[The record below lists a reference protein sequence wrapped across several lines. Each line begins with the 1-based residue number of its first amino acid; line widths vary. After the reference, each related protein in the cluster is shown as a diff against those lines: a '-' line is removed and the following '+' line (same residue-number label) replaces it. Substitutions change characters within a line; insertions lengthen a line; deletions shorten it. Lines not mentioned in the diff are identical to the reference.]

1 MQVANRSRELRTTA
15 VLAVVCLVLQLALAP
30 NVALGSGRAN
40 FALVFAACAALTKGG
55 RRGVL
60 CGFVAGLLFDL
71 TSTSPI
77 GLMAF
82 CLTVTSFVLGLGQ
95 RDRMAGD
102 LTGSVA
108 SFSAAAL
115 AVSLVY
121 HLTLLLVGQATS
133 LLDVIVF
140 RALPTALLTVIAF
153 LPFAYVLSR
162 VRVSGGSSLGGG
174 SGRLSGRG
182 L

>member
-1 MQVANRSRELRTTA
+1 MKVADRNRELRVTV

-30 NVALGSGRAN
+30 NVALGNGRAN
-40 FALVFAACAALTKGG
+40 FALVFSACIALTQGG
-55 RRGVL
+55 VRGVL
-60 CGFVAGLLFDL
+60 CGFISGLLFDL
-71 TSTSPI
+71 TSTNPI

-82 CLTVTSFVLGLGQ
+82 CLTATSFLMGLSQ

-102 LTGSVA
+102 LAGSVV
-108 SFSAAAL
+108 SFACAAL

-121 HLTLLLVGQATS
+121 HLALLLVGQADS

-140 RALPTALLTVIAF
+140 RALPSTLLTVVAF
-153 LPFAYVLSR
+153 LPFAYLLSR

-174 SGRLSGRG
+174 RGKFSGRG